1 MYEVC
6 IQRHF
11 DAAHYLR
18 NYGGKCET
26 LHGHRWQIVVCVAV
40 DELDATE
47 LAFDFTELKRVVDG
61 ILADFDHVCLNDT
74 PPFDEL
80 NATSENIA
88 RVIYER
94 VAAAL
99 PGRLPD
105 DRRVRISK
113 VTAYESPDAWV
124 TYA

>member
-1 MYEVC
+1 MYQVC

-18 NYGGKCET
+18 NYGGKCEN
-26 LHGHRWQIVVCVAV
+26 LHGHRWQIVVAVNV
-40 DELDATE
+40 DELNETE
-47 LAFDFTELKRVVDG
+47 LAFDFTELKRVVDDVLIG
-61 ILADFDHVCLNDT
+61 FDHVCLNDT
-74 PPFDEL
+74 SPFDVI

-99 PGRLPD
+99 PGV
-105 DRRVRISK
+105 RVAHI
-113 VTAYESPDAWV
+113 TAYESPDAWV
-124 TYA
+124 TYSK

>member
-6 IQRHF
+6 VQRHF

-18 NYGGKCET
+18 DYGGRCEA
-26 LHGHRWQIVVCVAV
+26 LHGHRWQIVVCVTV
-40 DELDATE
+40 DKLNETD

-61 ILADFDHVCLNDT
+61 ILTDFDHVCLNDL
-74 PPFDEL
+74 PPFDEI

-88 RVIYER
+88 RVIHER

-99 PGRLPD
+99 PD
-105 DRRVRISK
+105 ARISK

-124 TYA
+124 TYS

>member
-18 NYGGKCET
+18 NYGGRCEN
-26 LHGHRWQIVVCVAV
+26 LHGHRWQIVVCLDVA
-40 DELDATE
+40 DLNETE

-61 ILADFDHVCLNDT
+61 ILAGFDHVCLNDT
-74 PPFDEL
+74 PPFDVL

-99 PGRLPD
+99 PQV
-105 DRRVRISK
+105 RVSK

-124 TYA
+124 TYTG

>member
-18 NYGGKCET
+18 NYGGRCEA
-26 LHGHRWQIVVCVAV
+26 LHGHRWQIVVGVAV
-40 DELDATE
+40 DDLDETE
-47 LAFDFTELKRVVDG
+47 LAFDFTELKRVVDD

-74 PPFDEL
+74 PPFDEI

-88 RVIYER
+88 RVIYDR

-99 PGRLPD
+99 PDLC
-105 DRRVRISK
+105 VSK

-124 TYA
+124 TYSQPGHK